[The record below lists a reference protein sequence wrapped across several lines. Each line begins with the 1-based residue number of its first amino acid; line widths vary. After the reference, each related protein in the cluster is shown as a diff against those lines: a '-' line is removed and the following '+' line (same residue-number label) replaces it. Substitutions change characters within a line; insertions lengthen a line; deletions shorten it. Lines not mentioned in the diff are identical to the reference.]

1 MLRGLMWLCNKLQQ
15 WRKLIC
21 NVLLIQEYQVISW
34 LVHSL
39 VSIMVQLVLDRL
51 ANYVTVGK
59 SQMISNAYRSLPYSH
74 CLLAGKGRVSW
85 SHSPTQ
91 FSSISRVDWRRAG
104 TSKET
109 HQYNRSIIILIIM
122 NKFSSRW
129 LIFLKLYC

>member
-21 NVLLIQEYQVISW
+21 NVLLIQEYQVSW

>member
-21 NVLLIQEYQVISW
+21 NVLLIQEYQVSW

-109 HQYNRSIIILIIM
+109 HQSNRSIIILIIM

>member
-1 MLRGLMWLCNKLQQ
+1 MWLCNKLQQ

-21 NVLLIQEYQVISW
+21 NVLLIQEYQVSW

-109 HQYNRSIIILIIM
+109 HQSNRSIIILIIM